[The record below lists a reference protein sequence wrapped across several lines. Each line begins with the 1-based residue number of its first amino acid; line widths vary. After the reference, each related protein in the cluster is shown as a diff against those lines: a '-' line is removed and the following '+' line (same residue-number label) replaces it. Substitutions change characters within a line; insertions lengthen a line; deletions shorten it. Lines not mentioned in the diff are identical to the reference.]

1 MDRAAIEV
9 AWRHIYGEGIMI
21 SRAVGVIDI
30 GSNTTNLLIVGADG
44 KDIER
49 VITTTRLGEDV
60 FSTKTLRDDAIER
73 TATVVADYVNR
84 CRKHD
89 VTDIRIV
96 GTAACRTA
104 TNVDQLA
111 NTIHGL
117 TQCTLRVLSGE
128 EEAQFSFEGAL
139 VGLPSHDGLSVVVDI
154 GGGSTEFTV
163 GVQEPDQVASI
174 NHGAVVITQ
183 RDFTADP
190 PPPEELTNAIG
201 AVADDIEELTR
212 SMPALLGSP
221 RFIGTAGTFV
231 TIAAVELGLL
241 EFDDAALHGMVLTRE
256 AAEDVFR
263 TLATETLEERVHNP
277 GLPRDR
283 ADIIVAGC
291 CIAVAIMR
299 RLYLSEVVISTRGL
313 IDGVARRDK
322 IEP

>member
-1 MDRAAIEV
+1 MNN
-9 AWRHIYGEGIMI
+9 H
-21 SRAVGVIDI
+21 AVGVIDI

-44 KDIER
+44 TDIAR
-49 VITTTRLGEDV
+49 VITTTRLGRDV
-60 FSTKTLRDDAIER
+60 FSTKMLHEDAINA
-73 TATVVADYVNR
+73 TITVVTDYVER
-84 CRKHD
+84 CRTHN
-89 VTDIRIV
+89 VEDIRIV
-96 GTAACRTA
+96 GTAACRIA
-104 TNVDQLA
+104 KNIDQLREK
-111 NTIHGL
+111 IHSL
-117 TQCTLRVLSGE
+117 THCELRVLSGE
-128 EEAQFSFEGAL
+128 EEARLSFEGAL
-139 VGLPSHDGLSVVVDI
+139 IGLPPHDGLSVVIDV

-163 GVQEPDQVASI
+163 GVNEPDQVASI

-183 RDFTADP
+183 RDFTSDP

-201 AVADDIEELTR
+201 AVADDVEELTR

-231 TIAAVELGLL
+231 TIGAVELGLID
-241 EFDDAALHGMVLTRE
+241 FDDSALHGMVLTRE

-263 TLATETLEERVHNP
+263 TLATETLDERIHNP

-291 CIAVAIMR
+291 CIVVAIMR
-299 RLYLSEVVISTRGL
+299 RLYLSEIVISTRGL